1 MATDLTLSLPNQPGD
16 IATVGEALGRAG
28 VNIEG
33 VCGFPCG
40 DVWLMHVL
48 VEDEDAARQTLTSAG
63 VEINM
68 ARPVM
73 VTDIED
79 KPGEL
84 GAITRRLADNGVNA
98 DVVYLATNT
107 RLVLGVKNLAQAE
120 RALA

>member
-48 VEDEDAARQTLTSAG
+48 VEDEDAARQALTSAG